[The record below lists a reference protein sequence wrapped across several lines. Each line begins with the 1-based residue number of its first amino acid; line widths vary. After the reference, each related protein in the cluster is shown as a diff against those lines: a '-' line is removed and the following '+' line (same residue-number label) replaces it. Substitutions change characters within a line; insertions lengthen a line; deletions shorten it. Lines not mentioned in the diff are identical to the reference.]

1 MKKIYVVA
9 VLLLVA
15 MLVLTAAIP
24 KPGPNVILTLKNRMI
39 NEEAHISL
47 SGLTN
52 FYTYYLTAKAY
63 DVEVKFP
70 AESPKIKKTT
80 YEVRAD
86 YYETTV
92 YVCDIPGRSGV
103 INLTRNVQLTFP
115 LCDKAG
121 KMNMGEPT
129 QEKISTAR
137 FFPGYWDP
145 TGYQGEDLTKP
156 RYLRVLAGQIKGS
169 DVACVQNVA
178 GPLVFDPF
186 SCQNVFF
193 GDGYDD
199 GSISGNF
206 AAIMNGAQVRWALDF
221 YNWDNGGADVWH

>member
-15 MLVLTAAIP
+15 MMVLTAAVP
-24 KPGPNVILTLKNRMI
+24 KPGPKVVLSLWNKMI
-39 NEEAHISL
+39 NQEAHISL

-63 DVEVKFP
+63 DVEVKYP
-70 AESPKIKKTT
+70 AEAPKIKKTD

-86 YYETTV
+86 VYETMV
-92 YVCDIPGRSGV
+92 YVCDNPGVAGV
-103 INLTRNVQLTFP
+103 INLTRNTRLVFP
-115 LCDKAG
+115 LRDKDG
-121 KMNMGEPT
+121 VMNQGEPG
-129 QEKISTAR
+129 QEKVSTSR

-145 TGYQGEDLTKP
+145 NG
-156 RYLRVLAGQIKGS
+156 RLADYGHGNVSLIGRGILLDGS
-169 DVACVQNVA
+169 GVGCVDTVCTNKY
-178 GPLVFDPF
+178 
-186 SCQNVFF
+186 F

-199 GSISGNF
+199 GTISGNF
-206 AAIMNGAQVRWALDF
+206 DLYLNGAQVHWALDF